1 MDREVSNQLDR
12 IRSANILHMRLHGVK
27 KKDPPPDYATVI
39 DMKIRE
45 DEDLPTYSEAV
56 GIESVN
62 RIRFEDVNVEY
73 KTELKD

>member
-1 MDREVSNQLDR
+1 
-12 IRSANILHMRLHGVK
+12 MRLHGVK

-56 GIESVN
+56 GFESVN
-62 RIRFEDVNVEY
+62 RIRFEDVNVKY